1 MLTIR
6 DQRNKAIT
14 EKLLELIAENYS
26 IIDKFDIIKKR
37 RIKGN
42 GYREMSEPRI
52 LFFFLLKKYTSLTFR
67 EMKVKLGSVTPFD
80 HASKMVVK
88 AEKQL
93 RNKANM
99 EFIYQVRI
107 IERDLKEFVVQWQD
121 VLINEK

>member
-1 MLTIR
+1 MLTFR
-6 DQRNKAIT
+6 DQRNKAIA
-14 EKLLELIAENYS
+14 EKLLELIAENYYLS
-26 IIDKFDIIKKR
+26 EKFDIIRKK

-52 LFFFLLKKYTSLTFR
+52 LFFFLLKKYSSLSFR
-67 EMKVKLGSVTPFD
+67 EMKIKLGCVTPFD
-80 HASKMVVK
+80 LASRMVVK

-107 IERDLKEFVVQWQD
+107 LERDLKEFVTKWQD
-121 VLINEK
+121 GLVIEK